1 MKITIN
7 KQELEFNYNY
17 SQIKQLCSAKGKKLE
32 DLKDIAEDFGNA
44 DLILSIG
51 VNISLEDATKL
62 LDEDGTFE
70 AVRLIIESFSNEVV
84 RYMNPNSQSQ
94 TA

>member
-7 KQELEFNYNY
+7 KQDLEFNYNY
-17 SQIKQLCSAKGKKLE
+17 SQIKQLCNDKGKKLDE
-32 DLKDIAEDFGNA
+32 LKDIAEDFGNA

-51 VNISLEDATKL
+51 VNIPLEDATKL
-62 LDEDGTFE
+62 LDDDGSFE

>member
-17 SQIKQLCSAKGKKLE
+17 SQIKQLCNAKGKRLDE
-32 DLKDIAEDFGNA
+32 LKDIAEDFGNA

-51 VNISLEDATKL
+51 SNLPLEDATKL
-62 LDEDGTFE
+62 LDEDGSFE

-84 RYMNPNSQSQ
+84 RYMNPNSPSQ